1 MKRRDPNW
9 RWLRALGSKRFLI
22 KRSTAEK
29 GSTAMR
35 EIDQEKIFH
44 AFLKVCSRFICL
56 VSILFDSW
64 R

>member
-1 MKRRDPNW
+1 VIQIGVGCEHSGVNE
-9 RWLRALGSKRFLI
+9 FLI

-44 AFLKVCSRFICL
+44 AFLKG
-56 VSILFDSW
+56 VSVGLFAAYLFFLIFGV
-64 R
+64 